1 MNFTEALNILKE
13 EIEIIEEE
21 KSCNPSKKCCKST
34 ETEQGCTGGEPGCD
48 TKNKKA
54 SVTGCEPGC
63 DTKNKKA
70 SGCKPG
76 CKPGCN
82 TKKDPAV
89 KAAEM
94 TEVSAMVSTVL
105 KKNKVPAEAVIK
117 LARPIASTI
126 LAFEK
131 KNSDKDLND
140 FDAGLYSKLC
150 SDFEKISALKD
161 NADDLADKIVN
172 AYHNC

>member
-63 DTKNKKA
+63 
-70 SGCKPG
+70 
-76 CKPGCN
+76 N
-82 TKKDPAV
+82 TKKSPAV

-94 TEVSAMVSTVL
+94 PEVSAMVSTVL
-105 KKNKVPAEAVIK
+105 KKNKVPAETVIK

-131 KNSDKDLND
+131 KNSDKGLNE

>member
-13 EIEIIEEE
+13 EIEILEEE
-21 KSCNPSKKCCKST
+21 KKSGSPLKNGSEPSAETKK
-34 ETEQGCTGGEPGCD
+34 GCTGGEPGCD
-48 TKNKKA
+48 TKNEKI
-54 SVTGCEPGC
+54 
-63 DTKNKKA
+63 
-70 SGCKPG
+70 
-76 CKPGCN
+76 
-82 TKKDPAV
+82 PAV
-89 KAAEM
+89 KSAEM
-94 TEVSAMVSTVL
+94 PEVSAMVSTIL
-105 KKNKVPAEAVIK
+105 KKNKIPAEAVIK

-161 NADDLADKIVN
+161 NADDLADKIVD

>member
-13 EIEIIEEE
+13 EIETIEEE
-21 KSCNPSKKCCKST
+21 KSCNPSKKCCKSTDT

-63 DTKNKKA
+63 
-70 SGCKPG
+70 S
-76 CKPGCN
+76 
-82 TKKDPAV
+82 TKKSPAV

-94 TEVSAMVSTVL
+94 PEVSAMVSTVL
-105 KKNKVPAEAVIK
+105 KKNKIPAESVIK

-131 KNSDKDLND
+131 KNSNKDLND

>member
-13 EIEIIEEE
+13 EIETIEEE
-21 KSCNPSKKCCKST
+21 KSCNPSKKCCKSTET

-63 DTKNKKA
+63 
-70 SGCKPG
+70 S
-76 CKPGCN
+76 

-94 TEVSAMVSTVL
+94 PEVSAMVSTVL
-105 KKNKVPAEAVIK
+105 KKNKVPAESVIK

>member
-1 MNFTEALNILKE
+1 MNFSEALNILKE

-21 KSCNPSKKCCKST
+21 KSCNPSKKRCKST
-34 ETEQGCTGGEPGCD
+34 ETEQGCTGGKPGCD

-63 DTKNKKA
+63 E
-70 SGCKPG
+70 
-76 CKPGCN
+76 PGCN
-82 TKKDPAV
+82 TKKAPAV

-94 TEVSAMVSTVL
+94 PEVSAMVSTVL

>member
-1 MNFTEALNILKE
+1 MNFSEALNILKE

-54 SVTGCEPGC
+54 S
-63 DTKNKKA
+63 
-70 SGCKPG
+70 G

-94 TEVSAMVSTVL
+94 PEVSAMVSTIL
-105 KKNKVPAEAVIK
+105 KKNKVPAESVIK

-131 KNSDKDLND
+131 KNSNKDLND

>member
-54 SVTGCEPGC
+54 SVAGCE
-63 DTKNKKA
+63 
-70 SGCKPG
+70 
-76 CKPGCN
+76 PGCN
-82 TKKDPAV
+82 TKKSPAV

-94 TEVSAMVSTVL
+94 PEVSAMVSTVL

-131 KNSDKDLND
+131 KNSNKDLND

>member
-63 DTKNKKA
+63 
-70 SGCKPG
+70 
-76 CKPGCN
+76 N
-82 TKKDPAV
+82 TKKTPAV

-94 TEVSAMVSTVL
+94 PEVSAMVSTVL
-105 KKNKVPAEAVIK
+105 KKNKVPAESVIK

-131 KNSDKDLND
+131 KNSNKDLND

>member
-1 MNFTEALNILKE
+1 MNFSEALNILKE

-34 ETEQGCTGGEPGCD
+34 ETETEQGCTGGEPGCD

-63 DTKNKKA
+63 
-70 SGCKPG
+70 
-76 CKPGCN
+76 N
-82 TKKDPAV
+82 TKKSPAV

-94 TEVSAMVSTVL
+94 PEVSAMVSTVL

>member
-63 DTKNKKA
+63 NTKKTPAVKN
-70 SGCKPG
+70 CE
-76 CKPGCN
+76 PGCN
-82 TKKDPAV
+82 TKKSPAV

-94 TEVSAMVSTVL
+94 PEVSAMVSTVL
-105 KKNKVPAEAVIK
+105 KKNKVPAESVIK

-131 KNSDKDLND
+131 KNSNKDLND

>member
-1 MNFTEALNILKE
+1 MNFSEALNILKE

-63 DTKNKKA
+63 
-70 SGCKPG
+70 
-76 CKPGCN
+76 N
-82 TKKDPAV
+82 TKKSPAV

-94 TEVSAMVSTVL
+94 PEVSAMVSTVL

-150 SDFEKISALKD
+150 SDFEKISAIKD

>member
-1 MNFTEALNILKE
+1 MNFSEALNILKE

-63 DTKNKKA
+63 
-70 SGCKPG
+70 
-76 CKPGCN
+76 N

-94 TEVSAMVSTVL
+94 PEVSAMVSTVL
-105 KKNKVPAEAVIK
+105 KKNKIPAESVIK

-126 LAFEK
+126 LAFKK
-131 KNSDKDLND
+131 KNSNKDLND

>member
-1 MNFTEALNILKE
+1 MNFSEALNILKE

-34 ETEQGCTGGEPGCD
+34 ETETEQGCTGGEPGCD

-63 DTKNKKA
+63 
-70 SGCKPG
+70 
-76 CKPGCN
+76 N
-82 TKKDPAV
+82 TKKSPAV

-94 TEVSAMVSTVL
+94 PEVSAMVSTVL
-105 KKNKVPAEAVIK
+105 KKNKVPAESVIK

-131 KNSDKDLND
+131 KNSNKDLND

>member
-1 MNFTEALNILKE
+1 MNFSEALNILKE

-48 TKNKKA
+48 AKNKKA

-63 DTKNKKA
+63 
-70 SGCKPG
+70 
-76 CKPGCN
+76 N
-82 TKKDPAV
+82 TKKTPAV

-94 TEVSAMVSTVL
+94 PEVSAMVSTVL
-105 KKNKVPAEAVIK
+105 KKNKVPAESVIK

>member
-1 MNFTEALNILKE
+1 MNFTEALNTLKE
-13 EIEIIEEE
+13 EIETIEEE

-63 DTKNKKA
+63 
-70 SGCKPG
+70 
-76 CKPGCN
+76 N
-82 TKKDPAV
+82 TKKSPAV

-94 TEVSAMVSTVL
+94 PEVSAMVSTVL

>member
-63 DTKNKKA
+63 DTK
-70 SGCKPG
+70 
-76 CKPGCN
+76 
-82 TKKDPAV
+82 KDPAV

-94 TEVSAMVSTVL
+94 PEVSAIVSTVL

-131 KNSDKDLND
+131 KNSNKDLND

>member
-1 MNFTEALNILKE
+1 MNFSEALNILKE

-34 ETEQGCTGGEPGCD
+34 ETETEQGCTGGEPGCD

-63 DTKNKKA
+63 
-70 SGCKPG
+70 
-76 CKPGCN
+76 N
-82 TKKDPAV
+82 TKKAPAV

-94 TEVSAMVSTVL
+94 PEVSAMVSTVL
-105 KKNKVPAEAVIK
+105 KKNKVPAESVIK

>member
-34 ETEQGCTGGEPGCD
+34 ETETEQGCTGGEPGCD

-63 DTKNKKA
+63 
-70 SGCKPG
+70 
-76 CKPGCN
+76 N
-82 TKKDPAV
+82 TKKSPAV

-94 TEVSAMVSTVL
+94 PEVSAMVSTVL
-105 KKNKVPAEAVIK
+105 KKNKVPAESVIK

>member
-1 MNFTEALNILKE
+1 MNFSEALNILKE
-13 EIEIIEEE
+13 EIETIEEE

-63 DTKNKKA
+63 
-70 SGCKPG
+70 
-76 CKPGCN
+76 N
-82 TKKDPAV
+82 TKKSPAV

-94 TEVSAMVSTVL
+94 PEVSAMVSTVL
-105 KKNKVPAEAVIK
+105 KKNKVPAESVIK

-161 NADDLADKIVN
+161 NADVLADKIVN

>member
-13 EIEIIEEE
+13 EIETIEEE

-34 ETEQGCTGGEPGCD
+34 ETEQECTGGEPGCD
-48 TKNKKA
+48 TKSKKA

-63 DTKNKKA
+63 
-70 SGCKPG
+70 
-76 CKPGCN
+76 N
-82 TKKDPAV
+82 TKKSPAV

-94 TEVSAMVSTVL
+94 PEVSAMVSTVL

-131 KNSDKDLND
+131 KNSNKDLND

>member
-1 MNFTEALNILKE
+1 MNFSEALNILKE
-13 EIEIIEEE
+13 EIETIEEE

-63 DTKNKKA
+63 
-70 SGCKPG
+70 S
-76 CKPGCN
+76 
-82 TKKDPAV
+82 TKKSPAV

-94 TEVSAMVSTVL
+94 PEVSAMVSTVL

-150 SDFEKISALKD
+150 SDFEKISTIKD

>member
-1 MNFTEALNILKE
+1 MNFSEALNILKE

-63 DTKNKKA
+63 DTKK
-70 SGCKPG
+70 
-76 CKPGCN
+76 
-82 TKKDPAV
+82 TPAV

-94 TEVSAMVSTVL
+94 PEVSAMVSTVL
-105 KKNKVPAEAVIK
+105 KKNKVPAESVIK

>member
-48 TKNKKA
+48 IKNKKA

-63 DTKNKKA
+63 
-70 SGCKPG
+70 
-76 CKPGCN
+76 N
-82 TKKDPAV
+82 TKKSPAV

-94 TEVSAMVSTVL
+94 PEVSAMVSTVL
-105 KKNKVPAEAVIK
+105 KKNKVPAESVIK

-126 LAFEK
+126 LSFEK
-131 KNSDKDLND
+131 KNSNKDLND

>member
-1 MNFTEALNILKE
+1 MNFSEALNILKE

-63 DTKNKKA
+63 
-70 SGCKPG
+70 
-76 CKPGCN
+76 N
-82 TKKDPAV
+82 TKKSPAV

-94 TEVSAMVSTVL
+94 PEVSAMVSTVL

-131 KNSDKDLND
+131 KNSDKDLNN

>member
-13 EIEIIEEE
+13 EIETIEEE

-48 TKNKKA
+48 TKSKKA

-63 DTKNKKA
+63 
-70 SGCKPG
+70 
-76 CKPGCN
+76 N
-82 TKKDPAV
+82 TKKSPAV

-94 TEVSAMVSTVL
+94 PEVSAMVSTVL

>member
-1 MNFTEALNILKE
+1 MNFSEALNILKE

-34 ETEQGCTGGEPGCD
+34 ETEQGCTGGKPGCD

-63 DTKNKKA
+63 DTKKN
-70 SGCKPG
+70 
-76 CKPGCN
+76 
-82 TKKDPAV
+82 PAV

-94 TEVSAMVSTVL
+94 PEVSAMVSTVL
-105 KKNKVPAEAVIK
+105 KKNKVPAETVIK

>member
-13 EIEIIEEE
+13 EIETIEEE

-63 DTKNKKA
+63 DIKK
-70 SGCKPG
+70 
-76 CKPGCN
+76 
-82 TKKDPAV
+82 TPAV

-94 TEVSAMVSTVL
+94 PEVSAMVSTVL

>member
-1 MNFTEALNILKE
+1 MNFSEALNILKE
-13 EIEIIEEE
+13 EIETIEEE

-48 TKNKKA
+48 TKNKKE
-54 SVTGCEPGC
+54 S
-63 DTKNKKA
+63 
-70 SGCKPG
+70 G

-94 TEVSAMVSTVL
+94 PEVSAMVSTVL

-131 KNSDKDLND
+131 KNSNKDLND

>member
-13 EIEIIEEE
+13 EIETIEEE

-48 TKNKKA
+48 TKNKKE
-54 SVTGCEPGC
+54 S
-63 DTKNKKA
+63 
-70 SGCKPG
+70 G

-94 TEVSAMVSTVL
+94 PEVSAMVSTVL

-131 KNSDKDLND
+131 KNSDKGLNE

-161 NADDLADKIVN
+161 NADDLADKIVD

>member
-63 DTKNKKA
+63 
-70 SGCKPG
+70 S
-76 CKPGCN
+76 
-82 TKKDPAV
+82 TKKSPAV

-94 TEVSAMVSTVL
+94 PEVSAMVSTVL
-105 KKNKVPAEAVIK
+105 KKNKVPAESVIK

-131 KNSDKDLND
+131 KNSNKDLND

>member
-1 MNFTEALNILKE
+1 MNFSEALNILKE
-13 EIEIIEEE
+13 EIETIEEE

-63 DTKNKKA
+63 
-70 SGCKPG
+70 
-76 CKPGCN
+76 N
-82 TKKDPAV
+82 TKKSPAV

-94 TEVSAMVSTVL
+94 PEVSAMVSTVL
-105 KKNKVPAEAVIK
+105 KKNKVPAESVIK

>member
-1 MNFTEALNILKE
+1 MNFSEALNILKE

-63 DTKNKKA
+63 
-70 SGCKPG
+70 
-76 CKPGCN
+76 N
-82 TKKDPAV
+82 TKKSPAV

-94 TEVSAMVSTVL
+94 PEVSAMVSTVL
-105 KKNKVPAEAVIK
+105 KKNKVPAETVIK

-131 KNSDKDLND
+131 KNSNKDLND

>member
-21 KSCNPSKKCCKST
+21 KACNPSKKCCKST

-54 SVTGCEPGC
+54 S
-63 DTKNKKA
+63 A
-70 SGCKPG
+70 AG

-82 TKKDPAV
+82 TKKSPAV

-94 TEVSAMVSTVL
+94 PEVSAMVSTVL
-105 KKNKVPAEAVIK
+105 KKNKVPAESVIK

-126 LAFEK
+126 LSFEK

-161 NADDLADKIVN
+161 NADDLADKIVD

>member
-1 MNFTEALNILKE
+1 MNFSEALNILKE
-13 EIEIIEEE
+13 EIETIEEE

-63 DTKNKKA
+63 
-70 SGCKPG
+70 
-76 CKPGCN
+76 N
-82 TKKDPAV
+82 TKKSPAV

-94 TEVSAMVSTVL
+94 PEVSAMVSTVL
-105 KKNKVPAEAVIK
+105 KKSKVPAEAVIK

>member
-13 EIEIIEEE
+13 EIETIEEE

-54 SVTGCEPGC
+54 S
-63 DTKNKKA
+63 
-70 SGCKPG
+70 G

-94 TEVSAMVSTVL
+94 PEVSAMVSTVL

-117 LARPIASTI
+117 LAIPIASTI

>member
-13 EIEIIEEE
+13 EIETIEEE
-21 KSCNPSKKCCKST
+21 KSCNPSKKCCKSTET

-63 DTKNKKA
+63 
-70 SGCKPG
+70 
-76 CKPGCN
+76 N
-82 TKKDPAV
+82 TKKAPAV

-94 TEVSAMVSTVL
+94 PEVSAMVSTVL
-105 KKNKVPAEAVIK
+105 KKNKVPAESVIK

>member
-1 MNFTEALNILKE
+1 MNFSEALNILKE

-34 ETEQGCTGGEPGCD
+34 ETETEQGCTGGEPGCD

-63 DTKNKKA
+63 
-70 SGCKPG
+70 S
-76 CKPGCN
+76 
-82 TKKDPAV
+82 TKKSPAV

-94 TEVSAMVSTVL
+94 PEVSAMVSTVL
-105 KKNKVPAEAVIK
+105 KKNKVPAESVIK

>member
-1 MNFTEALNILKE
+1 MNFSEALNILKE

-34 ETEQGCTGGEPGCD
+34 ETETEQGCTGGEPGCD

-63 DTKNKKA
+63 
-70 SGCKPG
+70 
-76 CKPGCN
+76 N
-82 TKKDPAV
+82 TKKAPAV

-94 TEVSAMVSTVL
+94 PEVSAMVSTVL

-150 SDFEKISALKD
+150 SDFEKISALKN
-161 NADDLADKIVN
+161 NADDLADKIVD

>member
-13 EIEIIEEE
+13 EIETIEEE
-21 KSCNPSKKCCKST
+21 KSCNPSKKCCKSTET

-63 DTKNKKA
+63 
-70 SGCKPG
+70 S
-76 CKPGCN
+76 

-94 TEVSAMVSTVL
+94 PEVSAMVSTVL
-105 KKNKVPAEAVIK
+105 KKNKIPAESVIK

-131 KNSDKDLND
+131 KNSNKDLND